1 MSDSLQVFTGTSNPR
16 LASEICDYLQIP
28 LGRAHVGCFAND
40 EVQIRIEQ
48 NVRGAD
54 VFVVQSMSAPVDHHI
69 MQMLIMID
77 ALRRGSAER
86 ITAVIPYFAYAKQE
100 KKTAPREPI
109 SAKLVANLRTVAGAD
124 RVLTVDLH
132 SPAIEG
138 FFDIP
143 VDHLRA
149 VPILVDHI
157 RMLHLEHLVVV
168 SPDSGGVARA
178 ADFRYRLGA
187 SLAIIAKNR
196 PRPDSVEMID
206 MVGDVQDCS
215 AVIVDDMIS
224 TGGTLFEAAE
234 MLRSRGARHVY
245 AVATHPILASRAA
258 EGIRHGQLDGVVVTN
273 TISVPEEKQSDR
285 LTILSVAPLIG
296 ETIRRIHHNLS
307 VSALFT

>member
-1 MSDSLQVFTGTSNPR
+1 MSDSLQVFTGTSNPK

-28 LGRAHVGCFAND
+28 LGHAHVGCFAND

-109 SAKLVANLRTVAGAD
+109 SAKLVANLLTVAGAD

-143 VDHLRA
+143 VDHL
-149 VPILVDHI
+149 
-157 RMLHLEHLVVV
+157 
-168 SPDSGGVARA
+168 
-178 ADFRYRLGA
+178 
-187 SLAIIAKNR
+187 
-196 PRPDSVEMID
+196 
-206 MVGDVQDCS
+206 
-215 AVIVDDMIS
+215 
-224 TGGTLFEAAE
+224 
-234 MLRSRGARHVY
+234 
-245 AVATHPILASRAA
+245 
-258 EGIRHGQLDGVVVTN
+258 
-273 TISVPEEKQSDR
+273 
-285 LTILSVAPLIG
+285 
-296 ETIRRIHHNLS
+296 
-307 VSALFT
+307 